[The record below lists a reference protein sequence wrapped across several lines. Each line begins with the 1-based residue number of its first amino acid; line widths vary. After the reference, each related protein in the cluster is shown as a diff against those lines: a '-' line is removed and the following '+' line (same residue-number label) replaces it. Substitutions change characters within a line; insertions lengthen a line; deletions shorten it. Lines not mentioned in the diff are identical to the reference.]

1 MTSFEIHN
9 LDSKASGLEFTL
21 REYIMQMTTRT
32 NKQLF
37 LSVDEGYN
45 GGVVFTFP
53 KKYED
58 DARNRI
64 ADLGPYLQFKY
75 GDLILLKHFTPD
87 AAERA
92 LESPWDDNLQVAVT
106 TLESELDGVIK
117 EFDDSD
123 WTEAPTEPK

>member
-1 MTSFEIHN
+1 
-9 LDSKASGLEFTL
+9 
-21 REYIMQMTTRT
+21 MQMTTRT

-37 LSVDEGYN
+37 LSVDEEYN
-45 GGVVFTFP
+45 GDVVFTFP

-87 AAERA
+87 TAERA
-92 LESPWDDNLQVAVT
+92 LESPWDDNLQMAVT
-106 TLESELDGVIK
+106 TLESELDLVIK